1 MGRKAK
7 KYGGIVPGEFA
18 MDGQGIRDTL
28 GKNVRMRRDR
38 RGLSQSE
45 LAELSGISISFLSN
59 IERGLKFPQPE
70 VLAKLALA
78 LGTPVGELFSEILL
92 DGEGKAVLRESP
104 ANTGLLDIMYEDLMR
119 DVSGAVADVFSRY
132 VK

>member
-28 GKNVRMRRDR
+28 GKNVRIWRER
-38 RGLSQSE
+38 RGFSQSG

-59 IERGLKFPQPE
+59 VERGLKFPQPE
-70 VLAKLALA
+70 VLAKLALI
-78 LGTPVGELFSEILL
+78 LGVSVGELFSPIFI
-92 DGEGKAVLRESP
+92 DGEGKISLRESP
-104 ANTGLLDIMYEDLMR
+104 AHTQLLDLMHEDLMK
-119 DVSGAVADVFSRY
+119 DVSDAVSEVFRRY
-132 VK
+132 LK